1 MRAIRRLS
9 TTAQPYLLGL
19 AVVAAVTGAAML
31 LHGRLALPS
40 LALFYL
46 LPVMIVS
53 ARAGL
58 APGLFTSLLAAL
70 CYNFFLLPPR
80 FTFWVQGPDN
90 VVTLLV
96 LFTVAAVTSQLAA
109 RLRAEKVR
117 AESRASASAA
127 LADFARMIAAS
138 RDEAE
143 TLRLA
148 TGMLARLLGARVAIL
163 LDLGEGIAP
172 AAAAPEPPVFGAID
186 NAAASWTYDNGDR
199 TGRGTR
205 IMASADWMFAPLIAG
220 GDRLGVIGIARDDAS
235 ALAAE
240 EDRLLFDG
248 AVEQLAQSL
257 GRARLAAH
265 QAEMERLH
273 QRDELRAALLSSLG
287 HDLRTP
293 LTVILGGL
301 EALRRERLPS
311 PTLDEVQ
318 AEAQRLERL
327 VGNLLGM
334 ARVEAGAV
342 KPAVEP
348 VDLTDAVGAALS
360 DLHPDR
366 LGHRLDIAVP
376 ADLPLVRA
384 DPRLLHHVLI
394 NLIGNAQKYGGRGKP
409 IGITAAMEG
418 GSLILSVTDE
428 GPGIPAGQE
437 QEIFDRFT
445 RLEGSDRVGGTG
457 LGLAIVRGFA
467 AAMGLE
473 VSAAN
478 RIGGSGALFSLRFP
492 ADFVITPE
500 LRLAE

>member
-1 MRAIRRLS
+1 MSAVRRLS
-9 TTAQPYLLGL
+9 ITAQPYLLGL

-31 LHGRLALPS
+31 MHGRLALPS
-40 LALFYL
+40 FALLYL

-58 APGLFTSLLAAL
+58 APGLCTSLLAAL

-80 FTFWVQGPDN
+80 FTFWVHGPDN

-96 LFTVAAVTSQLAA
+96 LFAVAAVTSQLAA

-127 LADFARMIAAS
+127 LADFARAMAGS
-138 RDEAE
+138 RDEEEA
-143 TLRLA
+143 LRLA
-148 TGMLARLLGARVAIL
+148 TGMLTRLLGARVAIL
-163 LDLGEGIAP
+163 LDLGEGLAVP
-172 AAAAPEPPVFGAID
+172 AGSEPPLFGAID
-186 NAAASWTYDNGDR
+186 SAAASWTYDNGDR

-220 GDRLGVIGIARDDAS
+220 SDRLGVIGIAREDAS

-240 EDRLLFDG
+240 GDSLLFEG

-257 GRARLAAH
+257 GRARLAVH
-265 QAEMERLH
+265 QAEMEGLH

-301 EALRRERLPS
+301 EALRREHAPS

-318 AEAQRLERL
+318 AEARRLERL

-342 KPAVEP
+342 KPAAEP
-348 VDLTDAVGAALS
+348 VDLTDAVGAALA
-360 DLHPDR
+360 DLRLER
-366 LGHRLDIAVP
+366 LGHRLEIAVP

-384 DPRLLHHVLI
+384 DPRLLHHILI
-394 NLIGNAQKYGGRGKP
+394 NLIGNAQKYGGPGGP
-409 IGITAAMEG
+409 INIAAATEG
-418 GSLILSVTDE
+418 RSLILSVADE

-437 QEIFDRFT
+437 QAIFDRFT

-467 AAMGLE
+467 AAMSVE
-473 VSAAN
+473 ASAAN
-478 RIGGSGALFSLRFP
+478 RIGRSGAIFSLRFP
-492 ADFVITPE
+492 SDLVIAPE